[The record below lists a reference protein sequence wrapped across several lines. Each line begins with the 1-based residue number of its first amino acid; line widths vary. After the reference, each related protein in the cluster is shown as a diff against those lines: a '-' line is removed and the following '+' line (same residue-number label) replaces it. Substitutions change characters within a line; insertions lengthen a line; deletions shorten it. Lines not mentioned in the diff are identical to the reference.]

1 VRPNKSSR
9 ILSLTRRTIN
19 LSSACTSRVGGDLS
33 LSLSLFS
40 SDEEPQIPFF
50 NEGLNLEDAIKQ
62 RARQN
67 SRKFV
72 EKRLSRISNEEL
84 WIISASLSV
93 CRLLFAVPH

>member
-1 VRPNKSSR
+1 VRPNKSSP
-9 ILSLTRRTIN
+9 ILSLTRRTFN
-19 LSSACTSRVGGDLS
+19 LSSACTSRVGGSPLS
-33 LSLSLFS
+33 LSLSL

-67 SRKFV
+67 SRQFV

>member
-19 LSSACTSRVGGDLS
+19 LSSACTSRVGGS

-40 SDEEPQIPFF
+40 SDEEPQTPFF